1 MPRIVKT
8 TISPDSGRIA
18 DSNGVPISDDD
29 PDVVKQ
35 GDDISFKRK
44 TIEEILSNIDRRYRM
59 IKPSYADTWSIG
71 DNKDIAVLEKYRTNH
86 SRIIIGDADDGEIEY
101 NIMPNEYTYSLS
113 LSNLVNDTIS
123 YVRDEYRKDGG
134 RFNTNDVRRSAEEFL
149 IKNRDIIDDAISG
162 GCSFEYAIRELC
174 DVVVRYTIGLGI
186 FELLL
191 EDPRLEDIYIDAPC
205 DKNRIYVTLDNVSG
219 YNTHMRCRTN
229 LIASEREI
237 RNLINTLMRDSG
249 LPYCESSPVME
260 TNMCNNQARATIV
273 GYPMSPNGD
282 SVAIRKHSTTPWTL
296 TKLIGNG
303 TIDEH
308 DAGLISFLV
317 DNRCTF
323 LVCGARGAGKSSLLS
338 AMLFEM
344 PIEQRILTIEDTL
357 ELPGDVMRS
366 MGYKVQ
372 SMLIDERMNSD
383 VSKRADEALRVS
395 LRLGESAIIL
405 GEVRGDEARTL
416 YQSMRAGR
424 AGSSIMGTIHGDS
437 AKGVY
442 ERVVH
447 DIGIPAESFMAT
459 DFLIVM
465 GTRRERGTNRQTRK
479 IVEFVSTSDTV
490 GEFISVDKGMYRSP
504 AMRRIMES
512 TSMAKGDVEQEIK
525 SRAKMRGLLSKLAIE
540 VNDGYSN
547 PEWIILANDHLSR
560 CISSGITD
568 SDDVL
573 ESFKK
578 KLGVNDQWSILTN

>member
-1 MPRIVKT
+1 M
-8 TISPDSGRIA
+8 
-18 DSNGVPISDDD
+18 
-29 PDVVKQ
+29 
-35 GDDISFKRK
+35 
-44 TIEEILSNIDRRYRM
+44 
-59 IKPSYADTWSIG
+59 
-71 DNKDIAVLEKYRTNH
+71 
-86 SRIIIGDADDGEIEY
+86 
-101 NIMPNEYTYSLS
+101 
-113 LSNLVNDTIS
+113 
-123 YVRDEYRKDGG
+123 
-134 RFNTNDVRRSAEEFL
+134 
-149 IKNRDIIDDAISG
+149 
-162 GCSFEYAIRELC
+162 
-174 DVVVRYTIGLGI
+174 
-186 FELLL
+186 
-191 EDPRLEDIYIDAPC
+191 
-205 DKNRIYVTLDNVSG
+205 
-219 YNTHMRCRTN
+219 
-229 LIASEREI
+229 
-237 RNLINTLMRDSG
+237 
-249 LPYCESSPVME
+249 
-260 TNMCNNQARATIV
+260 
-273 GYPMSPNGD
+273 
-282 SVAIRKHSTTPWTL
+282 
-296 TKLIGNG
+296 IGNG

>member
-149 IKNRDIIDDAISG
+149 IKNRNTIDDAISG

-296 TKLIGNG
+296 IKLIGNG

-372 SMLIDERMNSD
+372 SMLIDERMNTD

-479 IVEFVSTSDTV
+479 IVEFVSTSDTI
-490 GEFISVDKGMYRSP
+490 GEFISVDKGMYRLP

-578 KLGVNDQWSILTN
+578 KLGVNDQ

>member
-8 TISPDSGRIA
+8 TISPDRGRIA

-44 TIEEILSNIDRRYRM
+44 TIEEIISNIDRRYRM
-59 IKPSYADTWSIG
+59 IKPPYADTWSIG

-113 LSNLVNDTIS
+113 LSDLVNDTIS

-479 IVEFVSTSDTV
+479 IVEFVSTSDTI

-578 KLGVNDQWSILTN
+578 KLGVNDQ

>member
-8 TISPDSGRIA
+8 TISPDRGRIA

-59 IKPSYADTWSIG
+59 IKPPYADTWSIG

-113 LSNLVNDTIS
+113 LSDLVNDTIS

-219 YNTHMRCRTN
+219 YNKHMRCRTN

-479 IVEFVSTSDTV
+479 IVEFVSTSDTI

-578 KLGVNDQWSILTN
+578 KLGVNDQ

>member
-59 IKPSYADTWSIG
+59 IKPPYADTWSIG

-113 LSNLVNDTIS
+113 LSDLVNDTIS

-174 DVVVRYTIGLGI
+174 DVVVRYTIGFGI

-479 IVEFVSTSDTV
+479 IVEFVSTSDTI

-578 KLGVNDQWSILTN
+578 KLGVNDQ

>member
-59 IKPSYADTWSIG
+59 IKPPYADTWSIG

-113 LSNLVNDTIS
+113 LSDLVNDTIS

-149 IKNRDIIDDAISG
+149 IKNRDIIDDVISG

-479 IVEFVSTSDTV
+479 IVEFVSTSDTI

-578 KLGVNDQWSILTN
+578 KLGVNDQ

>member
-1 MPRIVKT
+1 MPRIGKT
-8 TISPDSGRIA
+8 TISPDRGRIA

-59 IKPSYADTWSIG
+59 IKPPYADTWSIG

-113 LSNLVNDTIS
+113 LSDLVNDTIS

-162 GCSFEYAIRELC
+162 RCSFEYAIRELC

-479 IVEFVSTSDTV
+479 IVEFVSTSDTI

-578 KLGVNDQWSILTN
+578 KLGVNDQ

>member
-59 IKPSYADTWSIG
+59 IKPPYADTWSIG

-113 LSNLVNDTIS
+113 LSDLVNDTIS

-219 YNTHMRCRTN
+219 YNKHMRCRTN

-479 IVEFVSTSDTV
+479 IVEFVSTSDTI

-578 KLGVNDQWSILTN
+578 KLGVNDQ

>member
-8 TISPDSGRIA
+8 TISPDRGRIA

-59 IKPSYADTWSIG
+59 IKPPYADTWSIG
-71 DNKDIAVLEKYRTNH
+71 DNKDIAVLEKYRTKH

-113 LSNLVNDTIS
+113 LSDLVNDTIS

-479 IVEFVSTSDTV
+479 IVEFVSTSDTI

-578 KLGVNDQWSILTN
+578 KLGVNDQ

>member
-59 IKPSYADTWSIG
+59 IKPPYADTWSIG

-86 SRIIIGDADDGEIEY
+86 SRIIIGDADNGEIEY

-113 LSNLVNDTIS
+113 LSDLVNDTIS

-424 AGSSIMGTIHGDS
+424 PGSSIMGTIHGDS

-479 IVEFVSTSDTV
+479 IVEFVSTSDTI

-578 KLGVNDQWSILTN
+578 KLGVNDQ

>member
-282 SVAIRKHSTTPWTL
+282 SVAIRKHSTTLWTL

>member
-59 IKPSYADTWSIG
+59 IKPPYADTWSIG

-113 LSNLVNDTIS
+113 LSDLVNDTIS

-249 LPYCESSPVME
+249 LPYCESSPMME

-479 IVEFVSTSDTV
+479 IVEFVSTSDTI

-578 KLGVNDQWSILTN
+578 KLGVNDQ

>member
-149 IKNRDIIDDAISG
+149 IKNRDIFDDAISG

-578 KLGVNDQWSILTN
+578 KLGVNDQ

>member
-8 TISPDSGRIA
+8 TISPDRGRIA

-29 PDVVKQ
+29 LDVVKQ

-59 IKPSYADTWSIG
+59 IKPPYADTWSIG

-113 LSNLVNDTIS
+113 LSDLVNDTIS

-162 GCSFEYAIRELC
+162 GCSFEYTIRELC

-479 IVEFVSTSDTV
+479 IVEFVSTSDTI

-578 KLGVNDQWSILTN
+578 KLGVNDQ

>member
-8 TISPDSGRIA
+8 TISPDRGRIA

-59 IKPSYADTWSIG
+59 IKPPYADTWSIG

-113 LSNLVNDTIS
+113 LLDLVNDTIS

-191 EDPRLEDIYIDAPC
+191 EDPRLEDIYVDAPC

-479 IVEFVSTSDTV
+479 IVEFVSTSDTI

-578 KLGVNDQWSILTN
+578 KLGVNDQ

>member
-59 IKPSYADTWSIG
+59 IKPPYADTWSIG

-113 LSNLVNDTIS
+113 LSDLVNDTIS

-366 MGYKVQ
+366 MGYNVQ

-479 IVEFVSTSDTV
+479 IVEFVSTSDTI

-578 KLGVNDQWSILTN
+578 KLGVNDQ

>member
-8 TISPDSGRIA
+8 TISPDRGRIA

-59 IKPSYADTWSIG
+59 IKPPYADTWSIG
-71 DNKDIAVLEKYRTNH
+71 DNKDIAVLEKYRTKH

-113 LSNLVNDTIS
+113 LSDLVNDTIS

-191 EDPRLEDIYIDAPC
+191 EDPRLEDIYVDAPC

-479 IVEFVSTSDTV
+479 IVEFVSTSDTI

-578 KLGVNDQWSILTN
+578 KLGVNDQ